1 MSLHKQK
8 NLRNLKLFKSFWAKD
23 WDRNKVFYWKPDT
36 EKFSL
41 RWIIRFLKTNFSTTL
56 KGYQT
61 NYCIFFISQIKWTKT
76 SDGLSHFLISI
87 ACFHKAVS
95 NVFFT
100 QQNLEFSILYFLLL
114 PFMKCFPA
122 FLEPDPAPAFSSE
135 AGAKLV
141 RRLWLQVQKSFL

>member
-1 MSLHKQK
+1 MDNSIFKDKFQHYFKGVS
-8 NLRNLKLFKSFWAKD
+8 NKLL
-23 WDRNKVFYWKPDT
+23 Y
-36 EKFSL
+36 
-41 RWIIRFLKTNFSTTL
+41 
-56 KGYQT
+56 
-61 NYCIFFISQIKWTKT
+61 FFHLTKT

-135 AGAKLV
+135 AGAELV